1 MADLTPNKPS
11 PDGTFGTKA
20 GSKSC
25 KSEQADGSAGNSPLN
40 PTCPKCNS
48 KNLWRDGNRYTIYDV
63 KVQRWLCRDCG
74 HRFDDRNDL
83 QKLKQA
89 VETLDTVETQSLK
102 TPDGIVPSAQ
112 ICVTE
117 TKNLAAEQKISVLRG
132 SDTSTANGK
141 IVEYEFW
148 MLKQGYAKSTI
159 YCRVK
164 ILKRLVKL
172 GACLFDPETIKEVLT
187 KQDWSPGRKE
197 YVCETYSNFLGMLG
211 GKWDPP
217 KYHRIEKIP
226 FIPMEQEIDQ
236 LIAGCG
242 EKTAA
247 LLQTLKETGM
257 RVGEAW
263 NLKWTDVDFVNSTL
277 SVTPEKGSHARMF
290 KVSNK
295 LLAMINLLPKK
306 SAKIFGT
313 YDLRGYRTNYV
324 RQRKRTAKKLQ
335 NPRINQI
342 TFHTFRHWKATM
354 EYHRTKDILYVMRL
368 LGHKNI
374 KNTLIYTQLVT
385 FENEDFICKAANNV
399 KEATDLIEA
408 GFEYVCEMATVK
420 LFRKRK

>member
-1 MADLTPNKPS
+1 MAELTLNAS
-11 PDGTFGTKA
+11 TPDVMFGTKA

-25 KSEQADGSAGNSPLN
+25 KSEQADGSAGTSPL
-40 PTCPKCNS
+40 CPQCS
-48 KNLWRDGNRYTIYDV
+48 SQNLWRDGNRYTIFEV

-74 HRFDDRNDL
+74 HRFEDRNDL
-83 QKLKQA
+83 QKLREA
-89 VETLDTVETQSLK
+89 ERSVETVETQSLK
-102 TPDGIVPSAQ
+102 SPNNIVTHGQ

-117 TKNLAAEQKISVLRG
+117 TKNLAAEQTIKVLRG
-132 SDTSTANGK
+132 SDTSAANGK

-159 YCRVK
+159 FCRGK
-164 ILKRLVKL
+164 ILKRLVNL
-172 GACLFDPETIKEVLT
+172 GACLFDPETIKEVLA
-187 KQDWSPGRKE
+187 KQSWSPGRKE
-197 YVCETYSNFLGMLG
+197 YVVETYSNFLTMAG

-217 KYHRIEKIP
+217 KYRRIEKIP
-226 FIPMEQEIDQ
+226 FIPTEQEIDQ

-247 LLQTLKETGM
+247 LLQSLKETGM

-263 NLKWTDVDFVNSTL
+263 NLKWTDIDFVNTTL
-277 SVTPEKGSHARMF
+277 SITPEKGSHARMF

-313 YDLRGYRTNYV
+313 YDLRGYRTSYV
-324 RQRKRTAKKLQ
+324 RQRKRTANKLQ

-354 EYHRTKDILYVMRL
+354 EYHKTKDILHVMRL

-385 FENEDFICKAANNV
+385 FQNDDYVCKAAANV

-408 GFEYVCEMATVK
+408 GFEYVCEMSTVK